1 MIRVKVGKTRAFLPE
16 PKTILLT
23 QYIDWLEWVDEN
35 QPSWW
40 NDISADD
47 DDKPFIDK
55 LNQKQKLQL
64 FDFCAKELAFWSDL
78 GHKEWRKAELS
89 ELFGTWAWFRSH
101 FNYEYVEDWNCLDVD
116 GKIYYLPQKFM
127 SESTLEDYAESNA
140 YEESLADAL
149 DGQYLA
155 LFGIAAIILRLK
167 DKETGRLES
176 YDDYD
181 VDWRTAHFKDHL
193 TAVQAHQIAFF
204 LQRLSNTLQ
213 KDTQIYSMAQT
224 LAQLKQDTRS

>member
-1 MIRVKVGKTRAFLPE
+1 
-16 PKTILLT
+16 
-23 QYIDWLEWVDEN
+23 
-35 QPSWW
+35 
-40 NDISADD
+40 
-47 DDKPFIDK
+47 
-55 LNQKQKLQL
+55 
-64 FDFCAKELAFWSDL
+64 
-78 GHKEWRKAELS
+78 
-89 ELFGTWAWFRSH
+89 
-101 FNYEYVEDWNCLDVD
+101 
-116 GKIYYLPQKFM
+116 M
-127 SESTLEDYAESNA
+127 SESTLEDYAEANA